1 VAEEEGH
8 ELQEAQ
14 VARQERPV
22 VLEEQADVDDLPKL
36 ALTEFV
42 VKTQFGQQDLQL
54 RQKLE
59 LEKLQAIHTHEEEK
73 EDNKARREQDRHR
86 HWVEVGREI
95 GVTAFFIVIASII
108 LFYTGQRIV
117 DPNASMEEK
126 RIAYGIWGVAIG
138 ALVVYLAGK
147 KSQVGGK

>member
-1 VAEEEGH
+1 MAEEKRR

-73 EDNKARREQDRHR
+73 EDFHVQTILSHIK
-86 HWVEVGREI
+86 
-95 GVTAFFIVIASII
+95 SITHTNENSK
-108 LFYTGQRIV
+108 F
-117 DPNASMEEK
+117 
-126 RIAYGIWGVAIG
+126 
-138 ALVVYLAGK
+138 
-147 KSQVGGK
+147 